1 MKLHC
6 CSLLVFLSSLSAV
19 IAAAPPPTGRPALYN
34 YFDDGG
40 PEQERILQATYGAR
54 YTIVPAAKT
63 SGLTPAKVVQE
74 TYPLYGR
81 VPGGDGKTAVAF
93 IVLSNGRVKD
103 PVVVY
108 STQPRNDRM
117 VREMVSKWI
126 WEPAKLNGA
135 PVPSIQTHYVGF
147 SRATRSIGYSRPP
160 KKKE

>member
-1 MKLHC
+1 M
-6 CSLLVFLSSLSAV
+6 
-19 IAAAPPPTGRPALYN
+19 
-34 YFDDGG
+34 
-40 PEQERILQATYGAR
+40 
-54 YTIVPAAKT
+54 
-63 SGLTPAKVVQE
+63 QE

-126 WEPAKLNGA
+126 WEPAKLNGG

-160 KKKE
+160 KKKDAAP